1 MCGVRSKVVL
11 LHVLYTERI
20 PGPTVSYRN
29 RHVFAT
35 IYSHHI
41 PALSSG
47 NRTFPADAR
56 CCTSRQVFP
65 AALKGSLA
73 SCRPPSLVTFVWSLR
88 QNRKPNDVC
97 CKRPPPPPTEPRH
110 KLLCLSSIVNQQ
122 YHRFGFVAKSLLLWA
137 PIRKLLNSIWNSIV
151 SMESGMFFTRVTY
164 LKGWMVSPNHGLVLL
179 LRVKN
184 IDILS
189 SYRQKTPLWLCI
201 RMSDERGRGI
211 TVWNGV

>member
-65 AALKGSLA
+65 AALKGSARVMSPALTRLIA
-73 SCRPPSLVTFVWSLR
+73 SSKSQTKRCLLQEINPHPPQ
-88 QNRKPNDVC
+88 QNPAK
-97 CKRPPPPPTEPRH
+97 
-110 KLLCLSSIVNQQ
+110 KLLCQSSIVL
-122 YHRFGFVAKSLLLWA
+122 SC
-137 PIRKLLNSIWNSIV
+137 ISSIIASV
-151 SMESGMFFTRVTY
+151 SWQRVCY
-164 LKGWMVSPNHGLVLL
+164 FEPQS
-179 LRVKN
+179 VK
-184 IDILS
+184 
-189 SYRQKTPLWLCI
+189 Y
-201 RMSDERGRGI
+201 
-211 TVWNGV
+211 

>member
-65 AALKGSLA
+65 AALKGSPRVMSPALTRNIRLIASSKSQTKRCLLQEIPLDRTPPLTTLSVIYRVLA
-73 SCRPPSLVTFVWSLR
+73 VSSLRFCGKEFVTF
-88 QNRKPNDVC
+88 
-97 CKRPPPPPTEPRH
+97 
-110 KLLCLSSIVNQQ
+110 
-122 YHRFGFVAKSLLLWA
+122 
-137 PIRKLLNSIWNSIV
+137 
-151 SMESGMFFTRVTY
+151 
-164 LKGWMVSPNHGLVLL
+164 SPNL
-179 LRVKN
+179 
-184 IDILS
+184 
-189 SYRQKTPLWLCI
+189 
-201 RMSDERGRGI
+201 
-211 TVWNGV
+211 

>member
-65 AALKGSLA
+65 AALKGSPRVMSPALTRNIRLIA
-73 SCRPPSLVTFVWSLR
+73 SSKSQT
-88 QNRKPNDVC
+88 
-97 CKRPPPPPTEPRH
+97 KRCLLQEIPPPQQNPAINYFVSH
-110 KLLCLSSIVNQQ
+110 LSCISSII
-122 YHRFGFVAKSLLLWA
+122 AS
-137 PIRKLLNSIWNSIV
+137 V
-151 SMESGMFFTRVTY
+151 SWQRVCY
-164 LKGWMVSPNHGLVLL
+164 FEPQS
-179 LRVKN
+179 VK
-184 IDILS
+184 
-189 SYRQKTPLWLCI
+189 Y
-201 RMSDERGRGI
+201 
-211 TVWNGV
+211 